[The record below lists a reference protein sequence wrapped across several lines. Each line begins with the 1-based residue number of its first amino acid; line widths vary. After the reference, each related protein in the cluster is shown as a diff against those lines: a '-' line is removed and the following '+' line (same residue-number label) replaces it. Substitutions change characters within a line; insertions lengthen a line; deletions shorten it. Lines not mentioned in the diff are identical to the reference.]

1 MEETLDMP
9 LLVDGDDFSE
19 ARGRRKKRPAPR
31 RKRSV
36 PRRRPTAK
44 RRPSAN
50 ERSVPRRRPMAK
62 RRPSA
67 NERSAPMARKR
78 PSPSSEKY
86 IDTENSAIARYS
98 RQRPSPKRSS
108 VPQGTSRSNSQEPP
122 KQRRKPKTTPLPEGL
137 GRKQGV
143 MANKEQS
150 TKNNKMLWIAGGLVA
165 LGLVAFLII
174 RKKK

>member
-31 RKRSV
+31 RKRPA
-36 PRRRPTAK
+36 PRSK
-44 RRPSAN
+44 RSAP
-50 ERSVPRRRPMAK
+50 PRRRPMAK

-67 NERSAPMARKR
+67 NERSASTARRR
-78 PSPSSEKY
+78 PSSSSKKY

-98 RQRPSPKRSS
+98 RQRPKPKRSS
-108 VPQGTSRSNSQEPP
+108 VPQGTSRRSSQEPSRQP
-122 KQRRKPKTTPLPEGL
+122 KRPKTTPLPEGL
-137 GRKQGV
+137 ATKQGV
-143 MANKEQS
+143 NASDS
-150 TKNNKMLWIAGGLVA
+150 TKSNKMLWIAGGVVA
-165 LGLVAFLII
+165 VGLVAFLIL